1 MGALEPILI
10 HDLLSVCLKPIERD
24 LADRKVRIV
33 RQIDRTSPEVCLDR
47 EQVRLV
53 VVSLLAE
60 AAAATV
66 DGGRLR
72 VCLKHNRAAVM
83 LSIKDQGEGLTAEQ
97 RVAILKDASRPAC
110 QGAPLTIPECREAVA
125 GMGGSLFVNSTP
137 GRGTTWYATFPPPK
151 NRAF

>member
-1 MGALEPILI
+1 
-10 HDLLSVCLKPIERD
+10 
-24 LADRKVRIV
+24 
-33 RQIDRTSPEVCLDR
+33 
-47 EQVRLV
+47 

-66 DGGRLR
+66 DRGRVR

-97 RVAILKDASRPAC
+97 RGAILGDVSRPAC
-110 QGAPLTIPECREAVA
+110 QGAPMTLPECRDAVA

-137 GRGTTWYATFPPPK
+137 GRGTTWYLTIPPPK
-151 NRAF
+151 RRAF